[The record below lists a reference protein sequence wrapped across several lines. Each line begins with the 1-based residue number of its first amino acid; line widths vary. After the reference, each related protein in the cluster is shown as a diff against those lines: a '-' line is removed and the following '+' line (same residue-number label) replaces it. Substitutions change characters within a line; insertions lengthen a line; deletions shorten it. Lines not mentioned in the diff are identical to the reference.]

1 MRKKMLYSFIFTGAL
16 TLSAIMSGEV
26 EAKEQKEKEW
36 TNSNVAQEQVKEH
49 HEKKEM
55 NEKKNLSYQNKIN
68 SQAQEHTSDTAK
80 AHASKNSAVL
90 AVMPNDDEKKNEE
103 MTDNNKEEQENVVE
117 NEEVK
122 ENEVDNEEVKENE
135 DVIKEDHE
143 NAEDMNEE
151 AIENKD
157 DANEEMDAGDAES
170 SVNVDSE
177 ETKEEIN
184 TTESTKIDQE
194 NEQTETVNLEDKP
207 ELDEGKE
214 VHLTGEQIS
223 VFGTLLQSLQALT
236 EKLTSTWSS
245 LFQ

>member
-55 NEKKNLSYQNKIN
+55 NEKKNPSYQNKIN
-68 SQAQEHTSDTAK
+68 SQAQEHASDKAK
-80 AHASKNSAVL
+80 ANASKNSAVL
-90 AVMPNDDEKKNEE
+90 AGMPNDDEKKNEE

-117 NEEVK
+117 NEK
-122 ENEVDNEEVKENE
+122 EEEKENE

-151 AIENKD
+151 AIKNKD

-170 SVNVDSE
+170 SVNVDSD

-184 TTESTKIDQE
+184 TTESTEIDQE

-207 ELDEGKE
+207 ELDEEKE
-214 VHLTGEQIS
+214 VHLTEEQIS
-223 VFGTLLQSLQALT
+223 EFETLLQSLQALT